1 MRHRRVGSDLRLDET
16 GEGVDRLNCSQ
27 PGGDRQAKDD
37 RLQHSEARKVDR
49 VTFLGG
55 VR

>member
-1 MRHRRVGSDLRLDET
+1 VTSKAGEVAADKA
-16 GEGVDRLNCSQ
+16 GEGVDRLNCSL